1 MIEHEYAALEYL
13 RQHGLDPGSI
23 KWTGKWVSFR
33 SPGQTR
39 GKSASYRAFA
49 DHPAN
54 VSFRDFR
61 TGVEGRWFATRNGK
75 PDDLDPEVWA
85 EMQREDRRII
95 AEKKA
100 AAKAERDTEAAA
112 VAEECQKRFQEAME
126 PLPDH
131 PYLVKKGIENPI
143 GVKQD
148 KAGHLL
154 IPVKSLE
161 KGSPIVSLQT
171 IDKKGTK
178 LFVEGGRTAGG
189 RTTIGTGAFNREGT
203 LYITEGWATGWSI
216 HQATQC
222 PVIVAF
228 SCSNLKAIA
237 SHMRN
242 KYEKATIIIAADND
256 RWSESHLGPN
266 PGVAHARKAAAAING
281 LVAIPDFTDLETKPT
296 DFNDLMLLEGADAV
310 RKWLDPAVAHHAVI
324 FHATVP
330 QAPED
335 VFKGEWGAT
344 PAEEF
349 TPPDLAAQEEA
360 GVWTANKHFR
370 CLGYDHDTYHYLP
383 REKGQ
388 LTFLS
393 PSAHDRKQLNTLAP
407 LSWWEAAFP
416 GSKGGCNWSAAAD
429 ALFRASHKAGVFV
442 KENLRGRGCWTV
454 EDKNGKVGVLLHL
467 GDRILAPGAKKFV
480 DPEEYHCPEGRI
492 YERQKRLA
500 GPSATKAMD
509 LTGTEEILGLFNDL
523 LWHDESSGRLAAGW
537 TVMAPICGALSW
549 RPHIWITGGAGS
561 GKTTV
566 LQSLVQ
572 PCLGDM
578 RFYFEGNS
586 TEPGIRHRIRSDAI
600 PVLYDEAERND
611 VRAEPRIQ
619 AIISLAR
626 SASSTDDNAEIAKG
640 NPQGGVLS
648 YNCRSMFCM
657 ASIGGALKGQQD
669 RQRIALLQMRSK
681 ANVGPGEKEKHWR
694 AYSPRLNAMNPTKG
708 RELIAR
714 TLQWLRDG
722 RMMET
727 LETFKLAASTVLG
740 DARPGDQYGTL
751 YAGAWTLMSD
761 EPPDAAEAREFM
773 GAEDLTHY
781 AEDQDPE
788 GLRALHILLQKQER
802 TDTSNGVKTFSVGQL
817 VGIANGDLSGG
828 ITMEEAS
835 NKLKTL
841 GLRVEIY
848 NGNRVIL
855 VADTSDWVKHALID
869 TPYSNITATLR
880 TLPHTER
887 TGIQRFYSGLV
898 SRTTAVPLAL
908 LDK

>member
-1 MIEHEYAALEYL
+1 MMDHDYEALEYL
-13 RQHGLDPGSI
+13 RLHGLTPGDI
-23 KWTGKWVSFR
+23 KWTGKWVSFH
-33 SPGQTR
+33 SNGQT
-39 GKSASYRAFA
+39 GGKKSASYRAFA
-49 DHPAN
+49 DSPVN
-54 VSFRDFR
+54 VEFRDFK
-61 TGVEGRWFATRNGK
+61 TGVHGHWWATRSK
-75 PDDLDPEVWA
+75 PDDFDPEKWA
-85 EMQREDRRII
+85 EVQAE
-95 AEKKA
+95 AEKKKKLALEELEKEYAEA
-100 AAKAERDTEAAA
+100 AAK
-112 VAEECQKRFQEAME
+112 CQKIFDEAME

-131 PYLVKKGIENPI
+131 PYLVKKGIVEPI
-143 GVKQD
+143 GIKQD
-148 KAGHLL
+148 KGGNLL
-154 IPVKSLE
+154 IPLKSLE
-161 KGSPIVSLQT
+161 KGGPIVSLQT
-171 IDKKGTK
+171 IDQKGRK
-178 LFVEGGRTAGG
+178 LFYEGSRTAKA
-189 RTTIGTGAFNREGT
+189 RTTIGTGAFRSDGT

-216 HQATQC
+216 HEATGA

-228 SCSNLKAIA
+228 SAGNLAAIA
-237 SHMRN
+237 HHMRT
-242 KYEKATIIIAADND
+242 KYKTAQIIIAADND

-266 PGVAHARKAAAAING
+266 PGVTYAKKAASAVGG
-281 LVAIPDFTDLETKPT
+281 LVAIPDFENLETKPT
-296 DFNDLMLLEGADAV
+296 DFNDLMLLEGTDAV
-310 RKWLDPAVAHHAVI
+310 RKWLDPALSYRAVT
-324 FHATVP
+324 FHSTVP
-330 QAPED
+330 EGPED
-335 VFKGEWGAT
+335 VFQEEW
-344 PAEEF
+344 EEEIDF
-349 TPPDLAAQEEA
+349 TPPDLTAQEEA

-393 PSAHDRKQLNTLAP
+393 PAAHDRKQLNTLAP

-416 GSKGGCNWSAAAD
+416 GSKGCNWNAAAD

-454 EDKNGKVGVLLHL
+454 EDKKGKVGVLLHL

-549 RPHIWITGGAGS
+549 RPHVWLTGGAGS

-566 LQSLVQ
+566 IKELIQ

-586 TEPGIRHRIRSDAI
+586 TEPGIRHRVRSDAI

-619 AIISLAR
+619 AIIALAR
-626 SASSTDDNAEIAKG
+626 SASSTGDDAEIAKG

-648 YNCRSMFCM
+648 YNCRSMFCL
-657 ASIGGALKGQQD
+657 ASIGGTLKGQQD
-669 RQRIALLQMRSK
+669 RQRIALLQLRSK
-681 ANVGPGEKEKHWR
+681 GNVGPGQKEKHWR
-694 AYSPRLNAMNPTKG
+694 AYSPRLNAMTPTKG

-727 LETFKLAASTVLG
+727 LEIFKLAASTVLG
-740 DARPGDQYGTL
+740 DARSGDQYGTL

-761 EPPDAAEAREFM
+761 EPPDALEAREFM

-781 AEDQDPE
+781 AEDQEPE

-802 TDTSNGVKTFSVGQL
+802 TDTSNGVKTLSVGQL
-817 VGIANGDLSGG
+817 VGIANGDMGG
-828 ITMEEAS
+828 DVSTTEAA
-835 NKLKTL
+835 NKLRQL
-841 GLRVEIY
+841 GFRVELHD
-848 NGNRVIL
+848 GKASLL
-855 VADTSDWVKHALID
+855 VAGTSDWIKKSLID
-869 TPYSNITATLR
+869 TPYSDITATLR
-880 TLPHTER
+880 TLPDTKL
-887 TGIQRFYSGLV
+887 TGPLRFYAGLV
-898 SRTTAVPLAL
+898 SRTTAVPLEM
-908 LDK
+908 LDR